1 MTAVPPHLMLK
12 ESDIA
17 KCGGTEEKSIQ
28 HFTVRNGDECRPSPS
43 FLTVTA
49 RAKPIS
55 AKTMAALLGM
65 ARAASL
71 QLERSL

>member
-12 ESDIA
+12 ESDIV

-28 HFTVRNGDECRPSPS
+28 HFTVRNDGDGRQSSS
-43 FLTVTA
+43 FLTITA

-55 AKTMAALLGM
+55 AKTMAALLQM